1 MSNQAAIRELAGLL
15 KDSPEALRQVRTE
28 MYKRDFTE
36 FVKGAWDII
45 EPGVPYSH
53 NWHIDYLVEEVLVMF
68 RETLEGVYPD
78 PRIYPDVDWD
88 ELENY
93 QRKLCINVPTRSMKT
108 LLVSVFLPIW
118 LLIHNPSIKIAT
130 VSYAED
136 IAIDIN
142 IKRRQIIEDPWF
154 KEHFGDIV
162 NLDDSDQTSKTMI
175 ETNKKGLLYTASIG
189 GRFTG
194 RGADIIILDD
204 PQKPGEMGSPS
215 ERKKAISFFTDTLPT
230 RLNNQN
236 TGIIIVI
243 QQRLHTEDLT
253 GYIEKNLGD
262 VYRYVKIP
270 LEAERDAT
278 YVGPISGTKWET
290 KKGDPLW
297 PDRMDKKAIDH
308 LRVALGGQN
317 FAAQQQQNPTPDGS
331 SLVERKWFEHA
342 RYENT
347 AAEWIRHQ
355 KNFRPEFFESLRLV
369 ISIDSNYSTGNITT
383 SGDPVGV
390 AVVAYDSETETSYVL
405 EMKEYDWS
413 FTQALSRILTY
424 RERYE
429 ELGFRDVVILIEEK
443 ANGGPILDVLK
454 QNISGVIGFD
464 PGMRDKE
471 ARLRSVTPRMES
483 GNVRIPNDA
492 NGEGWLEPALSQLLS
507 FPYVDH
513 DDMVDALSQSLIY
526 LYLSKKK
533 NKTTY
538 DIYF

>member
-1 MSNQAAIRELAGLL
+1 MSNQAAIRELADIL
-15 KDSPEALRQVRTE
+15 KDSPEALRQIRTE

-36 FVKGAWDII
+36 FVKGAWEII

-53 NWHIDYLVEEVLVMF
+53 NWHIDYIVEEVLVMF
-68 RETLEGVYPD
+68 REILEGVYPD
-78 PRIYPDVDWD
+78 PRKYPDVDWD
-88 ELENY
+88 ELDTY

-118 LLIHNPSIKIAT
+118 LWVHKPSLKIAT

-142 IKRRQIIEDPWF
+142 IKRRQILEDPWF
-154 KEHFGDIV
+154 NEHFGDIV
-162 NLDDSDQTSKTMI
+162 NLKDSDQTSKTMI
-175 ETNKKGLLYTASIG
+175 ENNMKGQLYTASIG

-194 RGADIIILDD
+194 RGADVIILDD

-215 ERKKAISFFTDTLPT
+215 ERKKAIEFFTDTMPT

-253 GYIEKNLGD
+253 GYIEKNLGN
-262 VYRYVKIP
+262 VYRYIKIP
-270 LEAERDAT
+270 LEAERNVT
-278 YVGPISGTKWET
+278 YVGPISKTEWPT
-290 KKGDPLW
+290 KKGEPLW
-297 PDRMDKKAIDH
+297 PDRMGKQAIEN

-331 SLVERKWFEHA
+331 SLVSRSWFDHS
-342 RYENT
+342 RYEGT
-347 AAEWIRHQ
+347 AQEWIRHQ
-355 KNFRPEFFESLRLV
+355 KIYRPDFFNSLRLV
-369 ISIDSNYSTGNITT
+369 ISIDSNYSTGKQ
-383 SGDPVGV
+383 SESKDPVGV
-390 AVVAYDSETETSYVL
+390 VVVAYDHDTETSYVL

-429 ELGFRDVVILIEEK
+429 ELGFRDVVVLIEEK
-443 ANGGPILDVLK
+443 ANGGPIIDVLK
-454 QNISGVIGFD
+454 QNISGIIGFD
-464 PGMRDKE
+464 PGIRDKE

-483 GNVRIPNDA
+483 GNVKIPNDA
-492 NGEGWLEPALSQLLS
+492 NGEGWLEPALNQLLS

-513 DDMVDALSQSLIY
+513 DDMVDGLSQALIY
-526 LYLSKKK
+526 LYLSKKR

>member
-1 MSNQAAIRELAGLL
+1 MSNREAIRELANIL

-28 MYKRDFTE
+28 MYKRDFAA
-36 FVKGAWDII
+36 FIKGAWDII

-68 RETLEGVYPD
+68 RDTLEGVYPD
-78 PRIYPDVDWD
+78 PKKYPDVDWD
-88 ELENY
+88 ELDTY
-93 QRKLCINVPTRSMKT
+93 QRKLCVNVPTRSMKT
-108 LLVSVFLPIW
+108 LLISVFLPIW

-142 IKRRQIIEDPWF
+142 IKRRQILESEWF
-154 KEHFGDIV
+154 KEHFGHLV

-194 RGADIIILDD
+194 RGADVIILDD
-204 PQKPGEMGSPS
+204 PQKPGEMGSPA
-215 ERKKAISFFTDTLPT
+215 ERKKAIDFLKDTLPT

-236 TGIIIVI
+236 TGVIIVI

-253 GYIEKNLGD
+253 GYIEKNLKD

-270 LEAERDAT
+270 LEFEKDQDFT
-278 YVGPISGTKWET
+278 GPITGRVWSQ
-290 KKGDPLW
+290 KKGEVLW
-297 PDRMDKKAIDH
+297 PARIDRKSVKA
-308 LRVALGGQN
+308 LRIALGGQN

-331 SLVERKWFEHA
+331 SLVMRQWFETA
-342 RYENT
+342 RYEGT
-347 AAEWIRHQ
+347 AAQWIQYQ
-355 KNFRPEFFESLRLV
+355 KQYRQEFFNTLRLV
-369 ISIDSNYSTGNITT
+369 ISIDSNYSTGKV
-383 SGDPVGV
+383 SADKDAVGV
-390 AVVAYDSETETSYVL
+390 SVIAFDHDSETSYVL
-405 EMKEYDWS
+405 EVKEYQWS
-413 FTQALSRILTY
+413 FTQALARIMSY

-429 ELGFRDVVILIEEK
+429 DMGFQDIVVLIETK
-443 ANGGPILDVLK
+443 ANGGPILEVL
-454 QNISGVIGFD
+454 QRNISGVLPFD
-464 PGMRDKE
+464 PGMNDKE

-483 GNVRIPNDA
+483 GNVKIPTDS
-492 NGEGWLEPALSQLLS
+492 NGELWLEPFLGQLLS

-526 LYLSKKK
+526 LHLSKKK
-533 NKTTY
+533 NKTEY